1 MVRAEPG
8 LPRLVSGSRRF
19 SESGWSCV
27 LHRVPKVFARCH
39 QIENSGVSDSAQT
52 AFVTSLIIQNESA
65 EYSCFR

>member
-1 MVRAEPG
+1 
-8 LPRLVSGSRRF
+8 
-19 SESGWSCV
+19 